1 MTAGQRPAAFLYG
14 PGHMVVHGNAAF
26 LAAFGK
32 GAVGMPAREVML
44 DLPPQAFALL
54 DRVLSGG
61 RPLARWLRRGSET
74 WRLTC
79 APRIDPETGEVYGVT
94 LHLRERSD
102 LPIVTKPVG

>member
-1 MTAGQRPAAFLYG
+1 
-14 PGHMVVHGNAAF
+14 MVVHGNAAF

-32 GAVGMPAREVML
+32 SAIGMPAREVML
-44 DLPPQAFALL
+44 DLPAPAFALL

-61 RPLARWLRRGSET
+61 RPLARWVQRGSET

-102 LPIVTKPVG
+102 MPIVTKAAG